1 MKTSSYSPHYEKL
14 RHWLKQK
21 RSLTSLTLRDLAPI
35 IGAHFTSIG
44 KMEQDRKKIE
54 LVEFVKYCQA
64 IDADP
69 HEGLDIIIQSLSE
82 QDIAKKKTPQK

>member
-14 RHWLKQK
+14 RRWLKQK

-35 IGAHFTSIG
+35 IGAHFTSVG

-64 IDADP
+64 IGADP

-82 QDIAKKKTPQK
+82 QDITKKKTPRK